1 MRQLGPL
8 PWMTP
13 VPDYSPAGVDERL
26 DEQKLAQLRRW
37 AEVLLADDRPDMR
50 AAARGLLMLA
60 DEIERLW
67 LTGRDA
73 FADEIGTALA
83 HRLSTEPTRAPTD
96 RTD

>member
-1 MRQLGPL
+1 
-8 PWMTP
+8 
-13 VPDYSPAGVDERL
+13 VDERL

-37 AEVLLADDRPDMR
+37 AEGLLDDDRPDLR

-73 FADEIGTALA
+73 FAGDIGTALA
-83 HRLSTEPTRAPTD
+83 HRLSTESTRAPTD
-96 RTD
+96 RPD